1 MKNKNKIINELYEK
15 SPDVRER
22 IRKDVD
28 FSQFEKKN
36 APAAKSSNGFKWAT
50 AVLSVALIAMI
61 AVLAPIIAKTSK
73 PGKSGK
79 TPGVSYA
86 SDYVVF
92 IDVNPSVRLDVSGGD
107 VVTAQKGMNKDG
119 VVLLYQEN
127 LVGKNIDE
135 AATYLIE
142 KMDEAGLVKDKGKV
156 RISVADKKT
165 GKRIDEKQRH
175 ALEVVNNLFKNKN
188 KDVSAMILSDKEI
201 DAIED
206 YYDNNN
212 VGEYE
217 MQMIEEFKAKLLLAI
232 DKKIGRI
239 DELLNILKPWE
250 KDERKVKKLD
260 QNDAETTRPGVIT
273 DADVSGIKDCLNM
286 FDDILAGGGISQNV
300 AENTDK
306 DGEFKD
312 YPFVMTVTVGNTG
325 ITAKMYYKEVNTVTE
340 TEIDDGEEETEV
352 STTLSGVMVFGDQK
366 FDVTGKKE
374 IETEGNEK
382 ETSIEFTTKSQT
394 NPDNYV
400 KIKQSVEVE
409 NGAQEVEYE
418 YEIYENGEKAREF
431 KLEVEDE
438 NGKTEVSFKM
448 EIENVPEETEYK
460 IIKGDVDGKFKIKY
474 EKGKEK
480 GFITVEAVEG
490 GYKLTYNNGYSE
502 VI

>member
-15 SPDVRER
+15 SPDIRER

-36 APAAKSSNGFKWAT
+36 APAAKSTNGFKWAT

-73 PGKSGK
+73 PEKSGK

-175 ALEVVNNLFKNKN
+175 AVDVVNNLFQNKN
-188 KDVSAMILSDKEI
+188 KDVSAMILSDNEI

-217 MQMIEEFKAKLLLAI
+217 KQMVEEFKAKLLLAI

-239 DELLNILKPWE
+239 DELLNTLKPWE
-250 KDERKVKKLD
+250 KDERKVKNLD
-260 QNDAETTRPGVIT
+260 QNDAEKAALEAIKVYC
-273 DADVSGIKDCLNM
+273 ADYKVNYYEVANDEIAEFYEDLVEKKKDLQECI
-286 FDDILAGGGISQNV
+286 DDIN
-300 AENTDK
+300 
-306 DGEFKD
+306 
-312 YPFVMTVTVGNTG
+312 
-325 ITAKMYYKEVNTVTE
+325 
-340 TEIDDGEEETEV
+340 
-352 STTLSGVMVFGDQK
+352 
-366 FDVTGKKE
+366 
-374 IETEGNEK
+374 
-382 ETSIEFTTKSQT
+382 
-394 NPDNYV
+394 NPDGDDSYGEILSDLLEIV
-400 KIKQSVEVE
+400 KEE
-409 NGAQEVEYE
+409 LFEQE
-418 YEIYENGEKAREF
+418 
-431 KLEVEDE
+431 D
-438 NGKTEVSFKM
+438 
-448 EIENVPEETEYK
+448 
-460 IIKGDVDGKFKIKY
+460 
-474 EKGKEK
+474 
-480 GFITVEAVEG
+480 
-490 GYKLTYNNGYSE
+490 
-502 VI
+502 

>member
-135 AATYLIE
+135 AATYIIE

-175 ALEVVNNLFKNKN
+175 ALEVVNNLFQNKN
-188 KDVSAMILSDKEI
+188 KDVSAMILTDKEI

-206 YYDNNN
+206 YYENNN

-217 MQMIEEFKAKLLLAI
+217 KQMIEEFKAKLLLAI

-250 KDERKVKKLD
+250 NDERKVKKLD
-260 QNDAETTRPGVIT
+260 QNDAEKAALEAIKVYC
-273 DADVSGIKDCLNM
+273 ADYKVNYYEVANDEIAEFYDDLDDKRKDLLKCI
-286 FDDILAGGGISQNV
+286 DDIN
-300 AENTDK
+300 
-306 DGEFKD
+306 
-312 YPFVMTVTVGNTG
+312 
-325 ITAKMYYKEVNTVTE
+325 
-340 TEIDDGEEETEV
+340 
-352 STTLSGVMVFGDQK
+352 
-366 FDVTGKKE
+366 
-374 IETEGNEK
+374 
-382 ETSIEFTTKSQT
+382 
-394 NPDNYV
+394 NPDGDDSYGEILSDLLEIV
-400 KIKQSVEVE
+400 KEE
-409 NGAQEVEYE
+409 LFEQE
-418 YEIYENGEKAREF
+418 
-431 KLEVEDE
+431 D
-438 NGKTEVSFKM
+438 
-448 EIENVPEETEYK
+448 
-460 IIKGDVDGKFKIKY
+460 
-474 EKGKEK
+474 
-480 GFITVEAVEG
+480 
-490 GYKLTYNNGYSE
+490 
-502 VI
+502 

>member
-28 FSQFEKKN
+28 FSQFEKKT

-217 MQMIEEFKAKLLLAI
+217 KQMIDDFKDKLIVAINEKIRRIESLLGML
-232 DKKIGRI
+232 DKEGLS
-239 DELLNILKPWE
+239 ES
-250 KDERKVKKLD
+250 ERKVKKLD
-260 QNDAETTRPGVIT
+260 QNDAEKAALEAIKVYC
-273 DADVSGIKDCLNM
+273 ADYKVNYHEVANDEIAEFCEELFDKKKDLLECI
-286 FDDILAGGGISQNV
+286 DDIN
-300 AENTDK
+300 
-306 DGEFKD
+306 
-312 YPFVMTVTVGNTG
+312 
-325 ITAKMYYKEVNTVTE
+325 
-340 TEIDDGEEETEV
+340 
-352 STTLSGVMVFGDQK
+352 
-366 FDVTGKKE
+366 
-374 IETEGNEK
+374 
-382 ETSIEFTTKSQT
+382 
-394 NPDNYV
+394 NPDGDDSYGEILSDLLEIV
-400 KIKQSVEVE
+400 KEE
-409 NGAQEVEYE
+409 LFEQE
-418 YEIYENGEKAREF
+418 
-431 KLEVEDE
+431 D
-438 NGKTEVSFKM
+438 
-448 EIENVPEETEYK
+448 
-460 IIKGDVDGKFKIKY
+460 
-474 EKGKEK
+474 
-480 GFITVEAVEG
+480 
-490 GYKLTYNNGYSE
+490 
-502 VI
+502 

>member
-61 AVLAPIIAKTSK
+61 ALLAPIIAKTSK

-119 VVLLYQEN
+119 VVLLYREN

-175 ALEVVNNLFKNKN
+175 ALEVVNNLFQNKN
-188 KDVSAMILSDKEI
+188 KDVSAMILSDKDI

-206 YYDNNN
+206 WYDTDN

-217 MQMIEEFKAKLLLAI
+217 KQMIDDFKKRLLDAI
-232 DKKIGRI
+232 NTKIGRI
-239 DELLNILKPWE
+239 EEIKALLDELDKNRRV
-250 KDERKVKKLD
+250 KDLD
-260 QNDAETTRPGVIT
+260 NDAEKSLYEKIQLYC
-273 DADVSGIKDCLNM
+273 ADYKLNWNEVKKD
-286 FDDILAGGGISQNV
+286 
-300 AENTDK
+300 
-306 DGEFKD
+306 
-312 YPFVMTVTVGNTG
+312 
-325 ITAKMYYKEVNTVTE
+325 
-340 TEIDDGEEETEV
+340 
-352 STTLSGVMVFGDQK
+352 
-366 FDVTGKKE
+366 
-374 IETEGNEK
+374 
-382 ETSIEFTTKSQT
+382 
-394 NPDNYV
+394 
-400 KIKQSVEVE
+400 KIKEF
-409 NGAQEVEYE
+409 YE
-418 YEIYENGEKAREF
+418 DIDKKRE
-431 KLEVEDE
+431 KLEDCIEDI
-438 NGKTEVSFKM
+438 
-448 EIENVPEETEYK
+448 EISDGDDSYGEILSDLLEIVKEELFEQE
-460 IIKGDVDGKFKIKY
+460 D
-474 EKGKEK
+474 
-480 GFITVEAVEG
+480 
-490 GYKLTYNNGYSE
+490 
-502 VI
+502 

>member
-50 AVLSVALIAMI
+50 AVLSVALIAII

-73 PGKSGK
+73 PEKSGK

-127 LVGKNIDE
+127 LIGKNIDE

-142 KMDEAGLVKDKGKV
+142 KMDEAGLVKDKGNV

-175 ALEVVNNLFKNKN
+175 AVDVVNNLFQNKN
-188 KDVSAMILSDKEI
+188 KDVSAMILSDNEI

-217 MQMIEEFKAKLLLAI
+217 KQMIEEFKAKLLLAI

-260 QNDAETTRPGVIT
+260 QNDAEKAALEAIKVYC
-273 DADVSGIKDCLNM
+273 ADYKVNYYEVANDEIAEFYEDLVEKKKDLQECI
-286 FDDILAGGGISQNV
+286 DDIN
-300 AENTDK
+300 
-306 DGEFKD
+306 
-312 YPFVMTVTVGNTG
+312 
-325 ITAKMYYKEVNTVTE
+325 
-340 TEIDDGEEETEV
+340 
-352 STTLSGVMVFGDQK
+352 
-366 FDVTGKKE
+366 
-374 IETEGNEK
+374 
-382 ETSIEFTTKSQT
+382 
-394 NPDNYV
+394 NPDGDDSYGEILSDLLEIV
-400 KIKQSVEVE
+400 KEE
-409 NGAQEVEYE
+409 LFEQE
-418 YEIYENGEKAREF
+418 
-431 KLEVEDE
+431 D
-438 NGKTEVSFKM
+438 
-448 EIENVPEETEYK
+448 
-460 IIKGDVDGKFKIKY
+460 
-474 EKGKEK
+474 
-480 GFITVEAVEG
+480 
-490 GYKLTYNNGYSE
+490 
-502 VI
+502 

>member
-15 SPDVRER
+15 SPDIRER

-36 APAAKSSNGFKWAT
+36 ASAAKSSNGFKWAT

-175 ALEVVNNLFKNKN
+175 ALEVVNNLFQNKN
-188 KDVSAMILSDKEI
+188 KDVSAMILSDNEI

-212 VGEYE
+212 VGQYE
-217 MQMIEEFKAKLLLAI
+217 IDMIMEFKDKLLRAI

-239 DELLNILKPWE
+239 DELLKILKPWE

-260 QNDAETTRPGVIT
+260 QNDAEKAALEAIKVYC
-273 DADVSGIKDCLNM
+273 ADYKVNYYEVANDEIAEFYEDLVEKKKDLQECI
-286 FDDILAGGGISQNV
+286 DDIN
-300 AENTDK
+300 
-306 DGEFKD
+306 
-312 YPFVMTVTVGNTG
+312 
-325 ITAKMYYKEVNTVTE
+325 
-340 TEIDDGEEETEV
+340 
-352 STTLSGVMVFGDQK
+352 
-366 FDVTGKKE
+366 
-374 IETEGNEK
+374 
-382 ETSIEFTTKSQT
+382 
-394 NPDNYV
+394 NPDGDDSYGEILSDLLEIV
-400 KIKQSVEVE
+400 KEE
-409 NGAQEVEYE
+409 LFEQE
-418 YEIYENGEKAREF
+418 
-431 KLEVEDE
+431 D
-438 NGKTEVSFKM
+438 
-448 EIENVPEETEYK
+448 
-460 IIKGDVDGKFKIKY
+460 
-474 EKGKEK
+474 
-480 GFITVEAVEG
+480 
-490 GYKLTYNNGYSE
+490 
-502 VI
+502 

>member
-73 PGKSGK
+73 PEKPGK

-188 KDVSAMILSDKEI
+188 KDVSAMILSDDDI

-217 MQMIEEFKAKLLLAI
+217 KQMIEEFKAKLLLAI
-232 DKKIGRI
+232 DKKIGKI
-239 DELLNILKPWE
+239 ENLLGMLDKE
-250 KDERKVKKLD
+250 GLSESERKVKKLD
-260 QNDAETTRPGVIT
+260 QNDAEKAALEAIKVYC
-273 DADVSGIKDCLNM
+273 ADYKVNYHEVANDEIAEFYEDLVDKRKDLLECI
-286 FDDILAGGGISQNV
+286 DDI
-300 AENTDK
+300 K
-306 DGEFKD
+306 
-312 YPFVMTVTVGNTG
+312 
-325 ITAKMYYKEVNTVTE
+325 
-340 TEIDDGEEETEV
+340 
-352 STTLSGVMVFGDQK
+352 
-366 FDVTGKKE
+366 
-374 IETEGNEK
+374 
-382 ETSIEFTTKSQT
+382 
-394 NPDNYV
+394 NPDGDDSYGEILSDLLEIV
-400 KIKQSVEVE
+400 KEE
-409 NGAQEVEYE
+409 LFEQE
-418 YEIYENGEKAREF
+418 
-431 KLEVEDE
+431 D
-438 NGKTEVSFKM
+438 
-448 EIENVPEETEYK
+448 
-460 IIKGDVDGKFKIKY
+460 
-474 EKGKEK
+474 
-480 GFITVEAVEG
+480 
-490 GYKLTYNNGYSE
+490 
-502 VI
+502 

>member
-73 PGKSGK
+73 PK
-79 TPGVSYA
+79 SYA

-119 VVLLYQEN
+119 VVLLYKEN

-175 ALEVVNNLFKNKN
+175 AVDVVNNLFQNKN

-201 DAIED
+201 DAIEE
-206 YYDNNN
+206 YYENNN
-212 VGEYE
+212 VGDYE
-217 MQMIEEFKAKLLLAI
+217 KQMITEFKDKLIVAI
-232 DKKIGRI
+232 NKKIGDI
-239 DELLNILKPWE
+239 DKLCEMLNNAGLSE
-250 KDERKVKKLD
+250 SERKAKDLENGTNEEKAIFNAIVRYCAYYKVNYHEVANDEIAEFYDDLEKNKEKLQKSLKKINE
-260 QNDAETTRPGVIT
+260 NDDDDDYG
-273 DADVSGIKDCLNM
+273 
-286 FDDILAGGGISQNV
+286 DILA
-300 AENTDK
+300 ELL
-306 DGEFKD
+306 
-312 YPFVMTVTVGNTG
+312 
-325 ITAKMYYKEVNTVTE
+325 
-340 TEIDDGEEETEV
+340 EIVKKRLFEEDD
-352 STTLSGVMVFGDQK
+352 
-366 FDVTGKKE
+366 
-374 IETEGNEK
+374 
-382 ETSIEFTTKSQT
+382 
-394 NPDNYV
+394 
-400 KIKQSVEVE
+400 
-409 NGAQEVEYE
+409 
-418 YEIYENGEKAREF
+418 
-431 KLEVEDE
+431 
-438 NGKTEVSFKM
+438 
-448 EIENVPEETEYK
+448 
-460 IIKGDVDGKFKIKY
+460 
-474 EKGKEK
+474 
-480 GFITVEAVEG
+480 
-490 GYKLTYNNGYSE
+490 
-502 VI
+502 

>member
-92 IDVNPSVRLDVSGGD
+92 IDVNPSLRLDVSGGD

-127 LVGKNIDE
+127 LIGKNIDE

-175 ALEVVNNLFKNKN
+175 ALEVVNNLFQNKN
-188 KDVSAMILSDKEI
+188 KDVSAMILSDNEI

-212 VGEYE
+212 VGQYE
-217 MQMIEEFKAKLLLAI
+217 IDMIKEFKDKLLRAI
-232 DKKIGRI
+232 DKKIGDI
-239 DELLNILKPWE
+239 DELLNTLKPWE
-250 KDERKVKKLD
+250 KDERKVKHLD
-260 QNDAETTRPGVIT
+260 QNDAEKAALEAIKVYC
-273 DADVSGIKDCLNM
+273 ADYKVNYYEVANDEIAEFYEDLVEKKKDLQECI
-286 FDDILAGGGISQNV
+286 DDIN
-300 AENTDK
+300 
-306 DGEFKD
+306 
-312 YPFVMTVTVGNTG
+312 
-325 ITAKMYYKEVNTVTE
+325 
-340 TEIDDGEEETEV
+340 
-352 STTLSGVMVFGDQK
+352 
-366 FDVTGKKE
+366 
-374 IETEGNEK
+374 
-382 ETSIEFTTKSQT
+382 
-394 NPDNYV
+394 NPDGDDSYGEILSDLLEIV
-400 KIKQSVEVE
+400 KEE
-409 NGAQEVEYE
+409 LFEQE
-418 YEIYENGEKAREF
+418 
-431 KLEVEDE
+431 D
-438 NGKTEVSFKM
+438 
-448 EIENVPEETEYK
+448 
-460 IIKGDVDGKFKIKY
+460 
-474 EKGKEK
+474 
-480 GFITVEAVEG
+480 
-490 GYKLTYNNGYSE
+490 
-502 VI
+502 

>member
-73 PGKSGK
+73 PK
-79 TPGVSYA
+79 SYA

-107 VVTAQKGMNKDG
+107 VVTAQKGMNEDG

-142 KMDEAGLVKDKGKV
+142 KMDEAGLVKENGKV

-175 ALEVVNNLFKNKN
+175 AVEVVYNLFQNKS
-188 KDVSAMILSDKEI
+188 KDVSAMILTDKEI
-201 DAIED
+201 DDIED

-217 MQMIEEFKAKLLLAI
+217 KQMVEEFKGRLLDAI
-232 DKKIGRI
+232 NTKIGRI
-239 DELLNILKPWE
+239 EEIKALLDELDKNRRV
-250 KDERKVKKLD
+250 KDLD
-260 QNDAETTRPGVIT
+260 NDAEKSLYEKIQLYC
-273 DADVSGIKDCLNM
+273 ADYKLNWNEVKKD
-286 FDDILAGGGISQNV
+286 
-300 AENTDK
+300 
-306 DGEFKD
+306 
-312 YPFVMTVTVGNTG
+312 
-325 ITAKMYYKEVNTVTE
+325 
-340 TEIDDGEEETEV
+340 
-352 STTLSGVMVFGDQK
+352 
-366 FDVTGKKE
+366 
-374 IETEGNEK
+374 
-382 ETSIEFTTKSQT
+382 
-394 NPDNYV
+394 
-400 KIKQSVEVE
+400 KIKEF
-409 NGAQEVEYE
+409 YKD
-418 YEIYENGEKAREF
+418 IDEKRE
-431 KLEVEDE
+431 KLEDCIEDI
-438 NGKTEVSFKM
+438 
-448 EIENVPEETEYK
+448 EISDGDDSYGEILSDLLEIVKEELFEQE
-460 IIKGDVDGKFKIKY
+460 D
-474 EKGKEK
+474 
-480 GFITVEAVEG
+480 
-490 GYKLTYNNGYSE
+490 
-502 VI
+502 

>member
-175 ALEVVNNLFKNKN
+175 ALEVVNNLFQNKN
-188 KDVSAMILSDKEI
+188 KDVSAMILSDKDI

-212 VGEYE
+212 VDEYE
-217 MQMIEEFKAKLLLAI
+217 KQMIEEFKAKLLLAI
-232 DKKIGRI
+232 DKKIGDI

-260 QNDAETTRPGVIT
+260 QNDAEKAALEAIKVYC
-273 DADVSGIKDCLNM
+273 ADYKVNYYEVANDEIAEFYKDLVEKKKDLQECI
-286 FDDILAGGGISQNV
+286 DDIN
-300 AENTDK
+300 
-306 DGEFKD
+306 
-312 YPFVMTVTVGNTG
+312 
-325 ITAKMYYKEVNTVTE
+325 
-340 TEIDDGEEETEV
+340 
-352 STTLSGVMVFGDQK
+352 
-366 FDVTGKKE
+366 
-374 IETEGNEK
+374 
-382 ETSIEFTTKSQT
+382 
-394 NPDNYV
+394 NPDGDDSYGEILSDLLEIV
-400 KIKQSVEVE
+400 KEE
-409 NGAQEVEYE
+409 LFEQE
-418 YEIYENGEKAREF
+418 
-431 KLEVEDE
+431 D
-438 NGKTEVSFKM
+438 
-448 EIENVPEETEYK
+448 
-460 IIKGDVDGKFKIKY
+460 
-474 EKGKEK
+474 
-480 GFITVEAVEG
+480 
-490 GYKLTYNNGYSE
+490 
-502 VI
+502 

>member
-165 GKRIDEKQRH
+165 GKRIDEKQSH

-217 MQMIEEFKAKLLLAI
+217 KQMVDDFKDKLIVAINEKIRRIESLLGML
-232 DKKIGRI
+232 DKEGLS
-239 DELLNILKPWE
+239 ES
-250 KDERKVKKLD
+250 ERKVKKLD
-260 QNDAETTRPGVIT
+260 QNDAEKAALEAIKVYC
-273 DADVSGIKDCLNM
+273 ADYKVNYYEVANDEIAEFYEDLVEKKKDLLKCIKKIN
-286 FDDILAGGGISQNV
+286 
-300 AENTDK
+300 
-306 DGEFKD
+306 
-312 YPFVMTVTVGNTG
+312 
-325 ITAKMYYKEVNTVTE
+325 
-340 TEIDDGEEETEV
+340 
-352 STTLSGVMVFGDQK
+352 
-366 FDVTGKKE
+366 
-374 IETEGNEK
+374 
-382 ETSIEFTTKSQT
+382 
-394 NPDNYV
+394 NPDGDDSYGEILSDLLEIV
-400 KIKQSVEVE
+400 KEE
-409 NGAQEVEYE
+409 LFEQE
-418 YEIYENGEKAREF
+418 
-431 KLEVEDE
+431 D
-438 NGKTEVSFKM
+438 
-448 EIENVPEETEYK
+448 
-460 IIKGDVDGKFKIKY
+460 
-474 EKGKEK
+474 
-480 GFITVEAVEG
+480 
-490 GYKLTYNNGYSE
+490 
-502 VI
+502 

>member
-50 AVLSVALIAMI
+50 AVLSVVLIAMI

-188 KDVSAMILSDKEI
+188 KDVSAMILSDNDI

-217 MQMIEEFKAKLLLAI
+217 KQMVDEFKAKLLLAI
-232 DKKIGRI
+232 EKKIGKI
-239 DELLNILKPWE
+239 ENLLGMLDKE
-250 KDERKVKKLD
+250 GLSESERKVKKLD
-260 QNDAETTRPGVIT
+260 QNDAEKAALEAIKVYC
-273 DADVSGIKDCLNM
+273 ADYKVNYHEVANDEIAEFYDDLVDKRKDLLECI
-286 FDDILAGGGISQNV
+286 DDIN
-300 AENTDK
+300 
-306 DGEFKD
+306 
-312 YPFVMTVTVGNTG
+312 
-325 ITAKMYYKEVNTVTE
+325 
-340 TEIDDGEEETEV
+340 
-352 STTLSGVMVFGDQK
+352 
-366 FDVTGKKE
+366 
-374 IETEGNEK
+374 
-382 ETSIEFTTKSQT
+382 
-394 NPDNYV
+394 NPDGDDSYGEILSDLLEIV
-400 KIKQSVEVE
+400 KEE
-409 NGAQEVEYE
+409 LFEQE
-418 YEIYENGEKAREF
+418 
-431 KLEVEDE
+431 D
-438 NGKTEVSFKM
+438 
-448 EIENVPEETEYK
+448 
-460 IIKGDVDGKFKIKY
+460 
-474 EKGKEK
+474 
-480 GFITVEAVEG
+480 
-490 GYKLTYNNGYSE
+490 
-502 VI
+502 

>member
-73 PGKSGK
+73 PDKSGK

-127 LVGKNIDE
+127 LIGKNIDE

-142 KMDEAGLVKDKGKV
+142 KMDEAGLVKDKGNV

-175 ALEVVNNLFKNKN
+175 ALEVVNNLFQNKN
-188 KDVSAMILSDKEI
+188 KDVSAMILSDNEI

-212 VGEYE
+212 VGQYE
-217 MQMIEEFKAKLLLAI
+217 IDMIKEFKDKLLRAI

-239 DELLNILKPWE
+239 DELLKILKPWE

-260 QNDAETTRPGVIT
+260 QNDAEKAALEAIKVYC
-273 DADVSGIKDCLNM
+273 ADYKVNYYEVANDEIAEFYEDLVEKKKDLQECI
-286 FDDILAGGGISQNV
+286 DDIN
-300 AENTDK
+300 
-306 DGEFKD
+306 
-312 YPFVMTVTVGNTG
+312 
-325 ITAKMYYKEVNTVTE
+325 
-340 TEIDDGEEETEV
+340 
-352 STTLSGVMVFGDQK
+352 
-366 FDVTGKKE
+366 
-374 IETEGNEK
+374 
-382 ETSIEFTTKSQT
+382 
-394 NPDNYV
+394 NPDGDDSYGEILSDLLEIV
-400 KIKQSVEVE
+400 KEE
-409 NGAQEVEYE
+409 LFEQE
-418 YEIYENGEKAREF
+418 
-431 KLEVEDE
+431 D
-438 NGKTEVSFKM
+438 
-448 EIENVPEETEYK
+448 
-460 IIKGDVDGKFKIKY
+460 
-474 EKGKEK
+474 
-480 GFITVEAVEG
+480 
-490 GYKLTYNNGYSE
+490 
-502 VI
+502 

>member
-73 PGKSGK
+73 PDKSGK

-127 LVGKNIDE
+127 LIGKNIDE

-142 KMDEAGLVKDKGKV
+142 KMDEAGLVKDKGNV

-175 ALEVVNNLFKNKN
+175 ALEVVNNLFQNKN
-188 KDVSAMILSDKEI
+188 KDVSAMILSDNEI

-217 MQMIEEFKAKLLLAI
+217 KQMVEEFKTKLLLAI
-232 DKKIGRI
+232 DKKIGDI
-239 DELLNILKPWE
+239 DELLNTLKPWE
-250 KDERKVKKLD
+250 KDERKVKTLD
-260 QNDAETTRPGVIT
+260 QNDAEKAALEAIKVYC
-273 DADVSGIKDCLNM
+273 ADYKVNYYEVANDEIAEFYDDLVEKKKDLLECI
-286 FDDILAGGGISQNV
+286 DDI
-300 AENTDK
+300 K
-306 DGEFKD
+306 
-312 YPFVMTVTVGNTG
+312 
-325 ITAKMYYKEVNTVTE
+325 
-340 TEIDDGEEETEV
+340 
-352 STTLSGVMVFGDQK
+352 
-366 FDVTGKKE
+366 
-374 IETEGNEK
+374 
-382 ETSIEFTTKSQT
+382 
-394 NPDNYV
+394 NPDGDDSYGEILSDLLEIV
-400 KIKQSVEVE
+400 KEE
-409 NGAQEVEYE
+409 LFEQE
-418 YEIYENGEKAREF
+418 
-431 KLEVEDE
+431 D
-438 NGKTEVSFKM
+438 
-448 EIENVPEETEYK
+448 
-460 IIKGDVDGKFKIKY
+460 
-474 EKGKEK
+474 
-480 GFITVEAVEG
+480 
-490 GYKLTYNNGYSE
+490 
-502 VI
+502 

>member
-22 IRKDVD
+22 IKKDVD

-156 RISVADKKT
+156 RISIADKKT

-175 ALEVVNNLFKNKN
+175 ALEVVNNLFQNKN
-188 KDVSAMILSDKEI
+188 KDVSAMILSDNEI

-212 VGEYE
+212 VGQYE
-217 MQMIEEFKAKLLLAI
+217 IDMIKEFKDKLLRAI
-232 DKKIGRI
+232 DKKIGDI
-239 DELLNILKPWE
+239 NKLCEMLNNAGLSE
-250 KDERKVKKLD
+250 SERKVKNLD
-260 QNDAETTRPGVIT
+260 QNDAEKAALEAIKVYC
-273 DADVSGIKDCLNM
+273 ADYKVNYHEVANDEIAEFYEDL
-286 FDDILAGGGISQNV
+286 DD
-300 AENTDK
+300 
-306 DGEFKD
+306 
-312 YPFVMTVTVGNTG
+312 
-325 ITAKMYYKEVNTVTE
+325 KMKELLKC
-340 TEIDDGEEETEV
+340 ID
-352 STTLSGVMVFGDQK
+352 
-366 FDVTGKKE
+366 
-374 IETEGNEK
+374 
-382 ETSIEFTTKSQT
+382 
-394 NPDNYV
+394 
-400 KIKQSVEVE
+400 KIKNSDGDDSYGEILSDLLEIVKEE
-409 NGAQEVEYE
+409 LFEQE
-418 YEIYENGEKAREF
+418 
-431 KLEVEDE
+431 D
-438 NGKTEVSFKM
+438 
-448 EIENVPEETEYK
+448 
-460 IIKGDVDGKFKIKY
+460 
-474 EKGKEK
+474 
-480 GFITVEAVEG
+480 
-490 GYKLTYNNGYSE
+490 
-502 VI
+502 

>member
-73 PGKSGK
+73 PDKPGK

-175 ALEVVNNLFKNKN
+175 ALEVVNNLFQNKN
-188 KDVSAMILSDKEI
+188 KDVSAMILSDNDI

-212 VGEYE
+212 VGDYE
-217 MQMIEEFKAKLLLAI
+217 KQMIDEFKAKLLLAI
-232 DKKIGRI
+232 EKKIGKI
-239 DELLNILKPWE
+239 ENLLGMLDKE
-250 KDERKVKKLD
+250 GLSESERKVKKLD
-260 QNDAETTRPGVIT
+260 QNDAEKAALEAIKVYC
-273 DADVSGIKDCLNM
+273 ADYKVNYHEVANDEIAEFCEELFDKKKDLLECI
-286 FDDILAGGGISQNV
+286 DDIN
-300 AENTDK
+300 
-306 DGEFKD
+306 
-312 YPFVMTVTVGNTG
+312 
-325 ITAKMYYKEVNTVTE
+325 
-340 TEIDDGEEETEV
+340 
-352 STTLSGVMVFGDQK
+352 
-366 FDVTGKKE
+366 
-374 IETEGNEK
+374 
-382 ETSIEFTTKSQT
+382 
-394 NPDNYV
+394 NPDGDDSYGEILSDLLEIV
-400 KIKQSVEVE
+400 KEE
-409 NGAQEVEYE
+409 LFEQE
-418 YEIYENGEKAREF
+418 
-431 KLEVEDE
+431 D
-438 NGKTEVSFKM
+438 
-448 EIENVPEETEYK
+448 
-460 IIKGDVDGKFKIKY
+460 
-474 EKGKEK
+474 
-480 GFITVEAVEG
+480 
-490 GYKLTYNNGYSE
+490 
-502 VI
+502 

>member
-175 ALEVVNNLFKNKN
+175 ALDVVNNLFKNKN

-217 MQMIEEFKAKLLLAI
+217 KQMIDDFKDKLIVAINEKIRRIESLLGML
-232 DKKIGRI
+232 DKEGLS
-239 DELLNILKPWE
+239 ES
-250 KDERKVKKLD
+250 ERKVKKLD
-260 QNDAETTRPGVIT
+260 QNDAEKAALEAIKVYC
-273 DADVSGIKDCLNM
+273 ADYKVNYYEVANDEIAEFYEDLVEKKKDLLKCIKKIN
-286 FDDILAGGGISQNV
+286 
-300 AENTDK
+300 
-306 DGEFKD
+306 
-312 YPFVMTVTVGNTG
+312 
-325 ITAKMYYKEVNTVTE
+325 
-340 TEIDDGEEETEV
+340 
-352 STTLSGVMVFGDQK
+352 
-366 FDVTGKKE
+366 
-374 IETEGNEK
+374 
-382 ETSIEFTTKSQT
+382 
-394 NPDNYV
+394 NPDGDDSYGEILSDLLEIV
-400 KIKQSVEVE
+400 KEE
-409 NGAQEVEYE
+409 LFEQE
-418 YEIYENGEKAREF
+418 
-431 KLEVEDE
+431 D
-438 NGKTEVSFKM
+438 
-448 EIENVPEETEYK
+448 
-460 IIKGDVDGKFKIKY
+460 
-474 EKGKEK
+474 
-480 GFITVEAVEG
+480 
-490 GYKLTYNNGYSE
+490 
-502 VI
+502 

>member
-73 PGKSGK
+73 PGKSPK

-92 IDVNPSVRLDVSGGD
+92 IDVNPSVRLDVSGKD
-107 VVTAQKGMNKDG
+107 VVTAQKGMNEDG

-165 GKRIDEKQRH
+165 GKRIDEKQSH
-175 ALEVVNNLFKNKN
+175 ALEVVNNLFQNKN
-188 KDVSAMILSDKEI
+188 KDVSAMILTDKEI
-201 DAIED
+201 DDIED

-217 MQMIEEFKAKLLLAI
+217 KQMVEEFKAKLLLAI

-239 DELLNILKPWE
+239 DKLLNILKPWE
-250 KDERKVKKLD
+250 KDERKVKDLENGTNEEKAIFNAIVHYCAYYKVNYHEVA
-260 QNDAETTRPGVIT
+260 NDEIAEFCEELF
-273 DADVSGIKDCLNM
+273 DKKKDLLECI
-286 FDDILAGGGISQNV
+286 DDI
-300 AENTDK
+300 K
-306 DGEFKD
+306 
-312 YPFVMTVTVGNTG
+312 
-325 ITAKMYYKEVNTVTE
+325 
-340 TEIDDGEEETEV
+340 
-352 STTLSGVMVFGDQK
+352 
-366 FDVTGKKE
+366 
-374 IETEGNEK
+374 
-382 ETSIEFTTKSQT
+382 
-394 NPDNYV
+394 NPDGDDSYGEILSDLLEIV
-400 KIKQSVEVE
+400 KEE
-409 NGAQEVEYE
+409 LFEQE
-418 YEIYENGEKAREF
+418 
-431 KLEVEDE
+431 D
-438 NGKTEVSFKM
+438 
-448 EIENVPEETEYK
+448 
-460 IIKGDVDGKFKIKY
+460 
-474 EKGKEK
+474 
-480 GFITVEAVEG
+480 
-490 GYKLTYNNGYSE
+490 
-502 VI
+502 

>member
-61 AVLAPIIAKTSK
+61 AVLAPIIAKTPK
-73 PGKSGK
+73 PK
-79 TPGVSYA
+79 SYA

-188 KDVSAMILSDKEI
+188 KDVSAMILSDNDI

-206 YYDNNN
+206 YYENNN

-217 MQMIEEFKAKLLLAI
+217 KQMVEEFKTKLLLAI
-232 DKKIGRI
+232 DKKIGKI
-239 DELLNILKPWE
+239 ENLLGMLDKE
-250 KDERKVKKLD
+250 GLSESERKVKNLN
-260 QNDAETTRPGVIT
+260 QNDAEKAALEAIKVYC
-273 DADVSGIKDCLNM
+273 ADYKVNYHEVANDEIAEFYEELFDKKKDLLECI
-286 FDDILAGGGISQNV
+286 DDI
-300 AENTDK
+300 K
-306 DGEFKD
+306 
-312 YPFVMTVTVGNTG
+312 
-325 ITAKMYYKEVNTVTE
+325 
-340 TEIDDGEEETEV
+340 
-352 STTLSGVMVFGDQK
+352 
-366 FDVTGKKE
+366 
-374 IETEGNEK
+374 
-382 ETSIEFTTKSQT
+382 
-394 NPDNYV
+394 NPDGDDSYGEILSDLLEIV
-400 KIKQSVEVE
+400 KEE
-409 NGAQEVEYE
+409 LFEQE
-418 YEIYENGEKAREF
+418 
-431 KLEVEDE
+431 D
-438 NGKTEVSFKM
+438 
-448 EIENVPEETEYK
+448 
-460 IIKGDVDGKFKIKY
+460 
-474 EKGKEK
+474 
-480 GFITVEAVEG
+480 
-490 GYKLTYNNGYSE
+490 
-502 VI
+502 

>member
-36 APAAKSSNGFKWAT
+36 APAAKSTNGFKWAT

-175 ALEVVNNLFKNKN
+175 AVDVVNNLFQNKN
-188 KDVSAMILSDKEI
+188 KDVSAMILSDNEI

-217 MQMIEEFKAKLLLAI
+217 KQMIKEFRRKLIDAI
-232 DKKIGRI
+232 NEKIRRI
-239 DELLNILKPWE
+239 DELLNNILKPWE

-260 QNDAETTRPGVIT
+260 QNDAEKAALEAIKVYC
-273 DADVSGIKDCLNM
+273 ADYKVNYYEVANDEIAEFYEDLVEKKKDLQECI
-286 FDDILAGGGISQNV
+286 DDIN
-300 AENTDK
+300 
-306 DGEFKD
+306 
-312 YPFVMTVTVGNTG
+312 
-325 ITAKMYYKEVNTVTE
+325 
-340 TEIDDGEEETEV
+340 
-352 STTLSGVMVFGDQK
+352 
-366 FDVTGKKE
+366 
-374 IETEGNEK
+374 
-382 ETSIEFTTKSQT
+382 
-394 NPDNYV
+394 NPDGDDSYGEILSDLLEIV
-400 KIKQSVEVE
+400 KEE
-409 NGAQEVEYE
+409 LFEQE
-418 YEIYENGEKAREF
+418 
-431 KLEVEDE
+431 D
-438 NGKTEVSFKM
+438 
-448 EIENVPEETEYK
+448 
-460 IIKGDVDGKFKIKY
+460 
-474 EKGKEK
+474 
-480 GFITVEAVEG
+480 
-490 GYKLTYNNGYSE
+490 
-502 VI
+502 

>member
-22 IRKDVD
+22 IKKDVD

-36 APAAKSSNGFKWAT
+36 ASAAKSSNGFKWAT

-73 PGKSGK
+73 PEKSGK

-175 ALEVVNNLFKNKN
+175 ALEVVNNLFQNKN
-188 KDVSAMILSDKEI
+188 KDVSAMILSDKDI

-206 YYDNNN
+206 WYDTDN
-212 VGEYE
+212 VGDYE
-217 MQMIEEFKAKLLLAI
+217 KQMIDDFKKRLLDAI
-232 DKKIGRI
+232 NTKIGRI
-239 DELLNILKPWE
+239 EEIKALLDELDKNRRV
-250 KDERKVKKLD
+250 KDLD
-260 QNDAETTRPGVIT
+260 NDAEKSLYEKIQLYC
-273 DADVSGIKDCLNM
+273 ADYKLNWNEVKKD
-286 FDDILAGGGISQNV
+286 
-300 AENTDK
+300 
-306 DGEFKD
+306 
-312 YPFVMTVTVGNTG
+312 
-325 ITAKMYYKEVNTVTE
+325 
-340 TEIDDGEEETEV
+340 
-352 STTLSGVMVFGDQK
+352 
-366 FDVTGKKE
+366 
-374 IETEGNEK
+374 
-382 ETSIEFTTKSQT
+382 
-394 NPDNYV
+394 
-400 KIKQSVEVE
+400 KIKEF
-409 NGAQEVEYE
+409 YE
-418 YEIYENGEKAREF
+418 DIDEKRE
-431 KLEVEDE
+431 KLEDCIEDI
-438 NGKTEVSFKM
+438 
-448 EIENVPEETEYK
+448 EISDGDDSYGEILSDLLEIVKEELFEQE
-460 IIKGDVDGKFKIKY
+460 D
-474 EKGKEK
+474 
-480 GFITVEAVEG
+480 
-490 GYKLTYNNGYSE
+490 
-502 VI
+502 

>member
-22 IRKDVD
+22 IKKDVD

-73 PGKSGK
+73 PK
-79 TPGVSYA
+79 SYA

-175 ALEVVNNLFKNKN
+175 ALEVVNNLFQNKN
-188 KDVSAMILSDKEI
+188 KDVSAMILSDKDI

-206 YYDNNN
+206 WYDTDN

-217 MQMIEEFKAKLLLAI
+217 KQMIKEFRRKLIDAI
-232 DKKIGRI
+232 NEKIRRI
-239 DELLNILKPWE
+239 DELLNNILKPWE

-260 QNDAETTRPGVIT
+260 QNDAEKAALEAIKVYC
-273 DADVSGIKDCLNM
+273 ADYKVNYYEVANDEIAEFYVDLVEKKKDLQECI
-286 FDDILAGGGISQNV
+286 DDIKNS
-300 AENTDK
+300 
-306 DGEFKD
+306 DGDDSYGKILSDLLEI
-312 YPFVMTVTVGNTG
+312 V
-325 ITAKMYYKEVNTVTE
+325 KEE
-340 TEIDDGEEETEV
+340 LFE
-352 STTLSGVMVFGDQK
+352 
-366 FDVTGKKE
+366 
-374 IETEGNEK
+374 
-382 ETSIEFTTKSQT
+382 
-394 NPDNYV
+394 
-400 KIKQSVEVE
+400 
-409 NGAQEVEYE
+409 QE
-418 YEIYENGEKAREF
+418 
-431 KLEVEDE
+431 D
-438 NGKTEVSFKM
+438 
-448 EIENVPEETEYK
+448 
-460 IIKGDVDGKFKIKY
+460 
-474 EKGKEK
+474 
-480 GFITVEAVEG
+480 
-490 GYKLTYNNGYSE
+490 
-502 VI
+502 

>member
-175 ALEVVNNLFKNKN
+175 ALEVVNNLFQNKN
-188 KDVSAMILSDKEI
+188 KDVSAMILSDNDI

-217 MQMIEEFKAKLLLAI
+217 KQMVEEFKAKLLLAI
-232 DKKIGRI
+232 DKKIGDI
-239 DELLNILKPWE
+239 NKLCEMLNNAGLSE
-250 KDERKVKKLD
+250 SERKVKNLD
-260 QNDAETTRPGVIT
+260 QTDKEKAALEAIKVYCADYKVNYHEVANDEIAEFYDDLVEKK
-273 DADVSGIKDCLNM
+273 KDLLECV
-286 FDDILAGGGISQNV
+286 DDI
-300 AENTDK
+300 K
-306 DGEFKD
+306 
-312 YPFVMTVTVGNTG
+312 
-325 ITAKMYYKEVNTVTE
+325 
-340 TEIDDGEEETEV
+340 
-352 STTLSGVMVFGDQK
+352 
-366 FDVTGKKE
+366 
-374 IETEGNEK
+374 
-382 ETSIEFTTKSQT
+382 
-394 NPDNYV
+394 NPDGDDSYGEILSDLLEIV
-400 KIKQSVEVE
+400 KEE
-409 NGAQEVEYE
+409 LFEQE
-418 YEIYENGEKAREF
+418 
-431 KLEVEDE
+431 D
-438 NGKTEVSFKM
+438 
-448 EIENVPEETEYK
+448 
-460 IIKGDVDGKFKIKY
+460 
-474 EKGKEK
+474 
-480 GFITVEAVEG
+480 
-490 GYKLTYNNGYSE
+490 
-502 VI
+502 

>member
-73 PGKSGK
+73 PGKSPK

-119 VVLLYQEN
+119 VVLLYKEN

-175 ALEVVNNLFKNKN
+175 AVDVVNNLFKNKN
-188 KDVSAMILSDKEI
+188 KDVSAMILSDNDI

-217 MQMIEEFKAKLLLAI
+217 KQMVEEFKAKLLLAI
-232 DKKIGRI
+232 DKKIGDI
-239 DELLNILKPWE
+239 NKLCEMLNNAGLSE
-250 KDERKVKKLD
+250 SERKVKNLD
-260 QNDAETTRPGVIT
+260 QNDAEKAALEAIKVYC
-273 DADVSGIKDCLNM
+273 ADYKVNYHEVANDEIAEFCEDLVDKRKDLLECI
-286 FDDILAGGGISQNV
+286 DDIKNS
-300 AENTDK
+300 
-306 DGEFKD
+306 DGDDSYGKILSDLLEI
-312 YPFVMTVTVGNTG
+312 V
-325 ITAKMYYKEVNTVTE
+325 KEE
-340 TEIDDGEEETEV
+340 LFE
-352 STTLSGVMVFGDQK
+352 
-366 FDVTGKKE
+366 
-374 IETEGNEK
+374 
-382 ETSIEFTTKSQT
+382 
-394 NPDNYV
+394 
-400 KIKQSVEVE
+400 
-409 NGAQEVEYE
+409 QE
-418 YEIYENGEKAREF
+418 
-431 KLEVEDE
+431 D
-438 NGKTEVSFKM
+438 
-448 EIENVPEETEYK
+448 
-460 IIKGDVDGKFKIKY
+460 
-474 EKGKEK
+474 
-480 GFITVEAVEG
+480 
-490 GYKLTYNNGYSE
+490 
-502 VI
+502 

>member
-127 LVGKNIDE
+127 LIGKNIDE

-175 ALEVVNNLFKNKN
+175 ALEVVNNLFQNKN
-188 KDVSAMILSDKEI
+188 KDVSAMILSDNEI

-217 MQMIEEFKAKLLLAI
+217 KQMVEEFKTKLLLAI
-232 DKKIGRI
+232 DKKIGDI
-239 DELLNILKPWE
+239 DELLNTLKPWE
-250 KDERKVKKLD
+250 KDERKVKNLD
-260 QNDAETTRPGVIT
+260 QNDAEKAALEAIKVYC
-273 DADVSGIKDCLNM
+273 ADYKVNYYEVANDEIAEFYEDLVEKKKDLLECI
-286 FDDILAGGGISQNV
+286 DDIN
-300 AENTDK
+300 
-306 DGEFKD
+306 
-312 YPFVMTVTVGNTG
+312 
-325 ITAKMYYKEVNTVTE
+325 
-340 TEIDDGEEETEV
+340 
-352 STTLSGVMVFGDQK
+352 
-366 FDVTGKKE
+366 
-374 IETEGNEK
+374 
-382 ETSIEFTTKSQT
+382 
-394 NPDNYV
+394 NPDGDDSYGEILSDLLEIV
-400 KIKQSVEVE
+400 KEE
-409 NGAQEVEYE
+409 LFEQE
-418 YEIYENGEKAREF
+418 
-431 KLEVEDE
+431 D
-438 NGKTEVSFKM
+438 
-448 EIENVPEETEYK
+448 
-460 IIKGDVDGKFKIKY
+460 
-474 EKGKEK
+474 
-480 GFITVEAVEG
+480 
-490 GYKLTYNNGYSE
+490 
-502 VI
+502 

>member
-15 SPDVRER
+15 SPDIRER

-175 ALEVVNNLFKNKN
+175 ALEVVNNLFQNKN
-188 KDVSAMILSDKEI
+188 KDVSAMILSDNEI

-212 VGEYE
+212 VGQYE
-217 MQMIEEFKAKLLLAI
+217 IDMIMEFKDKLLRAI

-239 DELLNILKPWE
+239 DELLKILKPWE

-260 QNDAETTRPGVIT
+260 QNDAEKAALEAIKVYC
-273 DADVSGIKDCLNM
+273 ADYKVNYYEVANDEIAEFYEDLVEKKKDLQECI
-286 FDDILAGGGISQNV
+286 DDIN
-300 AENTDK
+300 
-306 DGEFKD
+306 
-312 YPFVMTVTVGNTG
+312 
-325 ITAKMYYKEVNTVTE
+325 
-340 TEIDDGEEETEV
+340 
-352 STTLSGVMVFGDQK
+352 
-366 FDVTGKKE
+366 
-374 IETEGNEK
+374 
-382 ETSIEFTTKSQT
+382 
-394 NPDNYV
+394 NPDGDDSYGEILPDLLEIV
-400 KIKQSVEVE
+400 KEE
-409 NGAQEVEYE
+409 LFEQE
-418 YEIYENGEKAREF
+418 
-431 KLEVEDE
+431 D
-438 NGKTEVSFKM
+438 
-448 EIENVPEETEYK
+448 
-460 IIKGDVDGKFKIKY
+460 
-474 EKGKEK
+474 
-480 GFITVEAVEG
+480 
-490 GYKLTYNNGYSE
+490 
-502 VI
+502 

>member
-73 PGKSGK
+73 PDKPGK

-156 RISVADKKT
+156 KISVADKKT

-175 ALEVVNNLFKNKN
+175 AVDVVNNLFQNKN

-206 YYDNNN
+206 YYDNYN
-212 VGEYE
+212 VGQYE
-217 MQMIEEFKAKLLLAI
+217 IDMIKEFREKLIVAI
-232 DKKIGRI
+232 NEKIGRI
-239 DELLNILKPWE
+239 DKLLNILKPWE

-260 QNDAETTRPGVIT
+260 QNDAEKAALEAIKVYC
-273 DADVSGIKDCLNM
+273 ADYKVNYYDVANDEIAEFYEDLVDKKKDLLECI
-286 FDDILAGGGISQNV
+286 DDIN
-300 AENTDK
+300 
-306 DGEFKD
+306 
-312 YPFVMTVTVGNTG
+312 
-325 ITAKMYYKEVNTVTE
+325 
-340 TEIDDGEEETEV
+340 
-352 STTLSGVMVFGDQK
+352 
-366 FDVTGKKE
+366 
-374 IETEGNEK
+374 
-382 ETSIEFTTKSQT
+382 
-394 NPDNYV
+394 NPDGDDSYGEILSDLLEIV
-400 KIKQSVEVE
+400 KEE
-409 NGAQEVEYE
+409 LFEQE
-418 YEIYENGEKAREF
+418 
-431 KLEVEDE
+431 D
-438 NGKTEVSFKM
+438 
-448 EIENVPEETEYK
+448 
-460 IIKGDVDGKFKIKY
+460 
-474 EKGKEK
+474 
-480 GFITVEAVEG
+480 
-490 GYKLTYNNGYSE
+490 
-502 VI
+502 

>member
-73 PGKSGK
+73 PGKSPK

-165 GKRIDEKQRH
+165 GKRIDEKQSH

-188 KDVSAMILSDKEI
+188 KDVSAMILSDKDI

-217 MQMIEEFKAKLLLAI
+217 KQMVEEFKAKLLLAI
-232 DKKIGRI
+232 EKKIGKI
-239 DELLNILKPWE
+239 ENLLGMLDKE
-250 KDERKVKKLD
+250 GLSESERKVKKLD
-260 QNDAETTRPGVIT
+260 QNDAEKAALEAIKVYC
-273 DADVSGIKDCLNM
+273 ADYKVNYHEVANDEIAEFYEDLDDKMKELLKCIDKIK
-286 FDDILAGGGISQNV
+286 
-300 AENTDK
+300 
-306 DGEFKD
+306 
-312 YPFVMTVTVGNTG
+312 
-325 ITAKMYYKEVNTVTE
+325 
-340 TEIDDGEEETEV
+340 
-352 STTLSGVMVFGDQK
+352 
-366 FDVTGKKE
+366 
-374 IETEGNEK
+374 
-382 ETSIEFTTKSQT
+382 
-394 NPDNYV
+394 NPDGDDSYGEILSDLLEIV
-400 KIKQSVEVE
+400 KEE
-409 NGAQEVEYE
+409 LFEQE
-418 YEIYENGEKAREF
+418 
-431 KLEVEDE
+431 D
-438 NGKTEVSFKM
+438 
-448 EIENVPEETEYK
+448 
-460 IIKGDVDGKFKIKY
+460 
-474 EKGKEK
+474 
-480 GFITVEAVEG
+480 
-490 GYKLTYNNGYSE
+490 
-502 VI
+502 

>member
-73 PGKSGK
+73 PK
-79 TPGVSYA
+79 SYA

-175 ALEVVNNLFKNKN
+175 ALEVVNNLFQNKN

-201 DAIED
+201 DDIED

-212 VGEYE
+212 VGDYE
-217 MQMIEEFKAKLLLAI
+217 KQMIDDFKKRLLDAI
-232 DKKIGRI
+232 NTKIGRI
-239 DELLNILKPWE
+239 EEIKALLDELDKNRRV
-250 KDERKVKKLD
+250 KDLD
-260 QNDAETTRPGVIT
+260 NDAEKSLYEKIQLYC
-273 DADVSGIKDCLNM
+273 ADYKLNWNEVKKD
-286 FDDILAGGGISQNV
+286 
-300 AENTDK
+300 
-306 DGEFKD
+306 
-312 YPFVMTVTVGNTG
+312 
-325 ITAKMYYKEVNTVTE
+325 
-340 TEIDDGEEETEV
+340 
-352 STTLSGVMVFGDQK
+352 
-366 FDVTGKKE
+366 
-374 IETEGNEK
+374 
-382 ETSIEFTTKSQT
+382 
-394 NPDNYV
+394 
-400 KIKQSVEVE
+400 KIKEF
-409 NGAQEVEYE
+409 YE
-418 YEIYENGEKAREF
+418 DIDKKRE
-431 KLEVEDE
+431 KLEDCIEDI
-438 NGKTEVSFKM
+438 
-448 EIENVPEETEYK
+448 EISDGDDSYGEILSDLLEIVKEELFEQE
-460 IIKGDVDGKFKIKY
+460 D
-474 EKGKEK
+474 
-480 GFITVEAVEG
+480 
-490 GYKLTYNNGYSE
+490 
-502 VI
+502 

>member
-175 ALEVVNNLFKNKN
+175 ALEVVNNLFQNKN
-188 KDVSAMILSDKEI
+188 KDVSAMILSDEQI

-217 MQMIEEFKAKLLLAI
+217 KQMIDDFKGRLLAAI
-232 DKKIGRI
+232 NTKIGRI
-239 DELLNILKPWE
+239 EEIKALLDELDKNRRV
-250 KDERKVKKLD
+250 KDLD
-260 QNDAETTRPGVIT
+260 NDAEKSLYEKIQLYC
-273 DADVSGIKDCLNM
+273 ADYKLNWNEVKKD
-286 FDDILAGGGISQNV
+286 
-300 AENTDK
+300 
-306 DGEFKD
+306 
-312 YPFVMTVTVGNTG
+312 
-325 ITAKMYYKEVNTVTE
+325 
-340 TEIDDGEEETEV
+340 
-352 STTLSGVMVFGDQK
+352 
-366 FDVTGKKE
+366 
-374 IETEGNEK
+374 
-382 ETSIEFTTKSQT
+382 
-394 NPDNYV
+394 
-400 KIKQSVEVE
+400 KIKEFYKDIDEKREELEGCIEDIEDSDDSY
-409 NGAQEVEYE
+409 G
-418 YEIYENGEKAREF
+418 EILPDL
-431 KLEVEDE
+431 LEIVKEELFEED
-438 NGKTEVSFKM
+438 
-448 EIENVPEETEYK
+448 
-460 IIKGDVDGKFKIKY
+460 D
-474 EKGKEK
+474 
-480 GFITVEAVEG
+480 
-490 GYKLTYNNGYSE
+490 
-502 VI
+502 

>member
-36 APAAKSSNGFKWAT
+36 APAAKSTNGFKWAT

-73 PGKSGK
+73 PGKSPK
-79 TPGVSYA
+79 APGVSYA

-127 LVGKNIDE
+127 LIGKNIDE

-175 ALEVVNNLFKNKN
+175 ALEVVNNLFQNKN
-188 KDVSAMILSDKEI
+188 KDVSAMILSDNEI

-212 VGEYE
+212 VGQYE
-217 MQMIEEFKAKLLLAI
+217 IDMIKEFKDKLLRAI
-232 DKKIGRI
+232 DKKIGDI
-239 DELLNILKPWE
+239 NKLCEMLNNAGLSE
-250 KDERKVKKLD
+250 SERKVKNLD
-260 QNDAETTRPGVIT
+260 QNDAEKAALEAIKVYC
-273 DADVSGIKDCLNM
+273 ADYKVNYHEVANDEIAEFYEDL
-286 FDDILAGGGISQNV
+286 DD
-300 AENTDK
+300 
-306 DGEFKD
+306 
-312 YPFVMTVTVGNTG
+312 
-325 ITAKMYYKEVNTVTE
+325 KMKELLKC
-340 TEIDDGEEETEV
+340 ID
-352 STTLSGVMVFGDQK
+352 
-366 FDVTGKKE
+366 
-374 IETEGNEK
+374 
-382 ETSIEFTTKSQT
+382 
-394 NPDNYV
+394 
-400 KIKQSVEVE
+400 KIKNSDDDDSYGEILSDLLEIVKEE
-409 NGAQEVEYE
+409 LFEQE
-418 YEIYENGEKAREF
+418 
-431 KLEVEDE
+431 D
-438 NGKTEVSFKM
+438 
-448 EIENVPEETEYK
+448 
-460 IIKGDVDGKFKIKY
+460 
-474 EKGKEK
+474 
-480 GFITVEAVEG
+480 
-490 GYKLTYNNGYSE
+490 
-502 VI
+502 

>member
-22 IRKDVD
+22 IKKDVD

-36 APAAKSSNGFKWAT
+36 APAAKSTNGFKWAT

-73 PGKSGK
+73 PEKSGK

-175 ALEVVNNLFKNKN
+175 ALEVVNNLFQNKN

-212 VGEYE
+212 VGQYE
-217 MQMIEEFKAKLLLAI
+217 IDMIKEFKDKLLRAI
-232 DKKIGRI
+232 DTKIGRI
-239 DELLNILKPWE
+239 DELLKILKPWE

-260 QNDAETTRPGVIT
+260 QNDAEKAALEAIKVYC
-273 DADVSGIKDCLNM
+273 ADYKVNYYEVANDEIAEFYEDLVEKKKDLQECI
-286 FDDILAGGGISQNV
+286 DDIN
-300 AENTDK
+300 
-306 DGEFKD
+306 
-312 YPFVMTVTVGNTG
+312 
-325 ITAKMYYKEVNTVTE
+325 
-340 TEIDDGEEETEV
+340 
-352 STTLSGVMVFGDQK
+352 
-366 FDVTGKKE
+366 
-374 IETEGNEK
+374 
-382 ETSIEFTTKSQT
+382 
-394 NPDNYV
+394 NPDGDDSYGEILSDLLEIV
-400 KIKQSVEVE
+400 KEE
-409 NGAQEVEYE
+409 LFE
-418 YEIYENGEKAREF
+418 
-431 KLEVEDE
+431 ED
-438 NGKTEVSFKM
+438 
-448 EIENVPEETEYK
+448 
-460 IIKGDVDGKFKIKY
+460 D
-474 EKGKEK
+474 
-480 GFITVEAVEG
+480 
-490 GYKLTYNNGYSE
+490 
-502 VI
+502 

>member
-188 KDVSAMILSDKEI
+188 KDVSAMILSDNDI

-217 MQMIEEFKAKLLLAI
+217 KQMIDEFKAKLLLAI
-232 DKKIGRI
+232 EKKIGKI
-239 DELLNILKPWE
+239 ENLLGMLDKE
-250 KDERKVKKLD
+250 GLSESERKVKKLD
-260 QNDAETTRPGVIT
+260 QNDAEKAALEAIKVYC
-273 DADVSGIKDCLNM
+273 ADYKVNYHEVANDEIAEFCEELFDKKKDLLECI
-286 FDDILAGGGISQNV
+286 DDI
-300 AENTDK
+300 K
-306 DGEFKD
+306 
-312 YPFVMTVTVGNTG
+312 
-325 ITAKMYYKEVNTVTE
+325 
-340 TEIDDGEEETEV
+340 
-352 STTLSGVMVFGDQK
+352 
-366 FDVTGKKE
+366 
-374 IETEGNEK
+374 
-382 ETSIEFTTKSQT
+382 
-394 NPDNYV
+394 NPDGDDSYGEILSDLLEIV
-400 KIKQSVEVE
+400 KEE
-409 NGAQEVEYE
+409 LFEQE
-418 YEIYENGEKAREF
+418 
-431 KLEVEDE
+431 D
-438 NGKTEVSFKM
+438 
-448 EIENVPEETEYK
+448 
-460 IIKGDVDGKFKIKY
+460 
-474 EKGKEK
+474 
-480 GFITVEAVEG
+480 
-490 GYKLTYNNGYSE
+490 
-502 VI
+502 